1 MSDTIR
7 RWAEATAL
15 TLLTLAVPGCGGDG
29 GGPIEPPPSEP
40 PQSEPPQQLP
50 APRGQAIYGVDLHNQ
65 LVLFGTESP
74 GTLSRKV
81 PITGLPILK
90 RIVGIDF
97 RPSNGKLYGVGNDS
111 RVYIIDPV
119 SGAATAVGTGPFEPA
134 IDFFEVH
141 FGMGFDPATERIRL
155 MVAESGANYSINPDD
170 GTAVLEKSVSYAT
183 GDPNEGITPRISG
196 LGYVPLGAA
205 AVGGAAVAAR
215 RSGSA
220 ALGPSPLAGTLL
232 ALDADEGTLI
242 ASIDP
247 ETGEFTTI
255 GPLEMIFAR
264 CAEIKVGVGPDGK
277 VNIFAVV
284 LSAAKN
290 LLLRLD
296 ALTGKATSLGAVA
309 DNDSP
314 IQGIALGESPAG
326 TAPPMAAAERWA
338 SGAVATMSYTPTTID
353 ASACT
358 GSSRGK

>member
-15 TLLTLAVPGCGGDG
+15 ALLTLAAQGCGGDG
-29 GGPIEPPPSEP
+29 GGPIEPPTSEP
-40 PQSEPPQQLP
+40 PTSEPPQQLP
-50 APRGQAIYGVDLHNQ
+50 APKGQAIYAVDLHNQ

-74 GTLSRKV
+74 GALSRKV

-183 GDPNEGITPRISG
+183 GDPNEGVTPRISG

-215 RSGSA
+215 RLGSTSF
-220 ALGPSPLAGTLL
+220 GPSPLAGKLL
-232 ALDADEGTLI
+232 ALDADLGTL
-242 ASIDP
+242 AESIDP
-247 ETGEFTTI
+247 ETGEFITL
-255 GPLEMIFAR
+255 GPLLMAFVR
-264 CAEIKVGVGPDGK
+264 CAEIKIGLEPDGTM
-277 VNIFAVV
+277 NLFAVV
-284 LSAAKN
+284 LSQAQN
-290 LLLRLD
+290 LLLKLD

-314 IQGIALGESPAG
+314 IQGIALGKSPAG
-326 TAPPMAAAERWA
+326 TAPAMVAAGRWA
-338 SGAVATMSYTPTTID
+338 SVAAAPMSYTPTKID

-358 GSSRGK
+358 GGSRGR